1 MDEIKR
7 EYTSDEKEELQARG
21 TGLKLVPA
29 GTSPVIDPE
38 LRDLL
43 PPITDEEREALTADI
58 LKNGCYSPIICMED
72 MTLVDGHHRYDICTE
87 HDIPYRMV
95 ILDFEDKL
103 DAMEWMVNTQKGRR
117 NLTTYQLG
125 QIALKLKPAF
135 EARAK
140 EKLAEYHGNQYE
152 SGPLANSPKVQSD
165 AVNTRKELADSV
177 GIGDQTMGRIMQ
189 IDKSAPYPIKEA
201 LEKNAISVNKAY
213 GMTQKLKDTP
223 EADREDAARE
233 LLRQDEQ
240 KKYRQIDEEAAIA
253 KAINNAIHAAD
264 RMEPTLENVRLWI
277 DLCCIEPEELP
288 HEAELAAEAV
298 AKFTLLHQTVSNII
312 QEMEVNEDGT
322 DT

>member
-1 MDEIKR
+1 MEEIKR
-7 EYTSDEKEELQARG
+7 EYTSDER
-21 TGLKLVPA
+21 
-29 GTSPVIDPE
+29 SPIIDPE

-58 LKNGCYSPIICMED
+58 LKNGCYSPMICMED

-87 HDIPYRMV
+87 HGIPYRMV

-125 QIALKLKPAF
+125 QIALKLKPAL
-135 EARAK
+135 EARGKCKQSEAGGDK
-140 EKLAEYHGNQYE
+140 K
-152 SGPLANSPKVQSD
+152 SSD
-165 AVNTRKELADSV
+165 AKSLFQTSEKAISEKEPVNTTKEIADSV
-177 GIGDQTMGRIMQ
+177 GISHDTMNKVIQ
-189 IDKSAPYPIKEA
+189 IDESAPAPIKDA

-223 EADREDAARE
+223 EADREEAARE
-233 LLRQDEQ
+233 LIRQDEQ

-298 AKFTLLHQTVSNII
+298 AKFTLLHEEINKII
-312 QEMEVNEDGT
+312 QETEVNEDGS

>member
-1 MDEIKR
+1 MEGIKR
-7 EYTSDEKEELQARG
+7 EYTSDER
-21 TGLKLVPA
+21 
-29 GTSPVIDPE
+29 SPIIDPE
-38 LRDLL
+38 LRDLF

-58 LKNGCYSPIICMED
+58 LKNGCYSPMICMED
-72 MTLVDGHHRYDICTE
+72 MMLVDGHHRYDICTE

-103 DAMEWMVNTQKGRR
+103 DAMEWMVNAQKGRR

-135 EARAK
+135 EEKAK
-140 EKLAEYHGNQYE
+140 IRKAAAMEKAHMANPKNSEEQFFQTSE
-152 SGPLANSPKVQSD
+152 KTVDGPI
-165 AVNTRKELADSV
+165 NTTKAIADSV
-177 GIGDQTMGRIMQ
+177 GVSHDTMNKVIQ
-189 IDKSAPYPIKEA
+189 IEKSAPVPIKNA

-213 GMTQKLKDTP
+213 GMTQKLNDMP
-223 EADREDAARE
+223 EQEREEAARE

-264 RMEPTLENVRLWI
+264 RMEPSLENVRLWI

-288 HEAELAAEAV
+288 HEAELAAEAG
-298 AKFTLLHQTVSNII
+298 AKFTLLHQAVNDIVE
-312 QEMEVNEDGT
+312 EMEVKENGT
-322 DT
+322 NT

>member
-1 MDEIKR
+1 MDEVKR
-7 EYTSDEKEELQARG
+7 ECTSDER
-21 TGLKLVPA
+21 
-29 GTSPVIDPE
+29 SPVIDPE

-87 HDIPYRMV
+87 HDIPYR
-95 ILDFEDKL
+95 
-103 DAMEWMVNTQKGRR
+103 MVNTQKGRR

-201 LEKNAISVNKAY
+201 LEKNTISVNKAY

-223 EADREDAARE
+223 EADRENAARE

-298 AKFTLLHQTVSNII
+298 AKFTLLHQTVNNII

>member
-1 MDEIKR
+1 MRNTGI
-7 EYTSDEKEELQARG
+7 EYTSAERTPTIL
-21 TGLKLVPA
+21 
-29 GTSPVIDPE
+29 PE
-38 LRDLL
+38 LAELL
-43 PPITDEEREALTADI
+43 PPLSGEQLAALEKDI
-58 LKNGCYSPIICMED
+58 LQNGCYAPIIVNED
-72 MTLVDGHHRYDICTE
+72 LVVVDGHNRQQICTR
-87 HDIPYRMV
+87 HDLPYKMAV
-95 ILDFEDKL
+95 FAFDDLLEAKQWALD
-103 DAMEWMVNTQKGRR
+103 TQKGRR
-117 NLTTYQLG
+117 NLDKWELG
-125 QIALKLKPAF
+125 KIALKLRPEI

-140 EKLAEYHGNQYE
+140 ANQQAYHGNQYE

-223 EADREDAARE
+223 EADRENAARE